1 MTTLNCTEC
10 SEPRVVTSRS
20 VVLPF
25 VCEEC
30 QKAPE
35 LLAAMAPTTKGCGN
49 PGCDDCADKALVITE
64 SDNIPCDSA
73 TIENTTLLI
82 EDQANQLALA
92 LNEVDALRQVN
103 QYLEARESELVIQND
118 RLREN
123 VENLLVK
130 NFFKDEKI
138 TKMSQET
145 FGAYFESF
153 MLKIVN
159 SKQVSI
165 LQQLRHEFEY
175 VAKRFYHLAA
185 EYGKMTHERDVW
197 QKRALLAK
205 RCYDR
210 ASADRRYYRGKLK
223 DAGIKA

>member
-1 MTTLNCTEC
+1 MSRIECTEC
-10 SEPRVVTSRS
+10 HDLIDTTART

-25 VCEEC
+25 VCDEC

-35 LLAAMAPTTKGCGN
+35 LLAAMAPLRIEN
-49 PGCDDCADKALVITE
+49 ADNHA
-64 SDNIPCDSA
+64 CDSV

-103 QYLEARESELVIQND
+103 QYLEVREIALVIQIEQ
-118 RLREN
+118 LQKA
-123 VENLLVK
+123 VENQVVK
-130 NFFKDEKI
+130 SFFKDEKI
-138 TKMSQET
+138 TKLSQET

-159 SKQVSI
+159 SKLVATVQQIRSELSYAALRI
-165 LQQLRHEFEY
+165 FALAIENEQLRE
-175 VAKRFYHLAA
+175 
-185 EYGKMTHERDVW
+185 ERDAF
-197 QKRALLAK
+197 QKRAEIAK